1 MKNSSGHNL
10 PAPGIFYFI
19 LTLKTRN
26 FRNFIVQTL
35 NQFTMATTKW
45 VLDPSH
51 SEVEF
56 KVKHMMISTVTG
68 TFSKFEATVETEGE
82 EFTTAKATFIID
94 VDSISTKNE
103 QRDGHLKSVDFFDT
117 ANFPQIKFVAT
128 KYDNV
133 DNDGS
138 YEVYGDLTVRGITKN
153 VKFDAEFGGVIK
165 DPWGNTR
172 AGITISGKINRKEFG
187 LTWSGATETGSL
199 IVSEDVRIHA
209 GLEFIKG

>member
-1 MKNSSGHNL
+1 
-10 PAPGIFYFI
+10 
-19 LTLKTRN
+19 
-26 FRNFIVQTL
+26 
-35 NQFTMATTKW
+35 MATTKW

-82 EFTTAKATFIID
+82 AFTTAKTTFLIE

-103 QRDGHLKSVDFFDT
+103 QRDAHLKSVDFFD
-117 ANFPQIKFVAT
+117 ANDFPQIKFVAT
-128 KYDNV
+128 NYENV

-153 VKFDAEFGGVIK
+153 VKFDAEFGGIIK

-199 IVSEDVRIHA
+199 IVSEDVKIHA

>member
-1 MKNSSGHNL
+1 
-10 PAPGIFYFI
+10 
-19 LTLKTRN
+19 
-26 FRNFIVQTL
+26 
-35 NQFTMATTKW
+35 MATTKW

-82 EFTTAKATFIID
+82 VFTTAKATFTID

-103 QRDGHLKSVDFFDT
+103 QRDAHLKSVDFFGTED
-117 ANFPQIKFVAT
+117 FPQIKFVAT
-128 KYDNV
+128 SYENV

-153 VKFDAEFGGVIK
+153 VKFDTEFGGIIK

-199 IVSEDVRIHA
+199 IVSEDVKIHA

>member
-1 MKNSSGHNL
+1 
-10 PAPGIFYFI
+10 
-19 LTLKTRN
+19 
-26 FRNFIVQTL
+26 
-35 NQFTMATTKW
+35 MATTKW

>member
-1 MKNSSGHNL
+1 
-10 PAPGIFYFI
+10 
-19 LTLKTRN
+19 
-26 FRNFIVQTL
+26 
-35 NQFTMATTKW
+35 MATTKW
-45 VLDPSH
+45 ILDPAH

-68 TFSKFEATVETEGE
+68 KFSKFDASVVTEDE
-82 EFTTAKATFIID
+82 NFMTAKVKFTID
-94 VDSISTKNE
+94 VDSISTNNE

-117 ANFPQIKFVAT
+117 ANFPKIEYVAT
-128 KYDNV
+128 KYENV

-138 YEVYGDLTVRGITKN
+138 YELYGDLTIRGITHN
-153 VKFDAEFGGVIK
+153 VKLDAEFGGVIK

-172 AGITISGKINRKEFG
+172 AGITITGKINRKEFG

-209 GLEFIKG
+209 ALEFIKG

>member
-1 MKNSSGHNL
+1 
-10 PAPGIFYFI
+10 
-19 LTLKTRN
+19 
-26 FRNFIVQTL
+26 
-35 NQFTMATTKW
+35 MATTKW
-45 VLDPSH
+45 VLDPTH

-68 TFSKFEATVETEGE
+68 KITKFDTTVETEGE
-82 EFTTAKATFIID
+82 DFMTAKVTFTAD
-94 VDSISTKNE
+94 VDSLTTGNE

-117 ANFPQIKFVAT
+117 ANFPQLKFVAT
-128 KYDNV
+128 KYENV

-138 YEVYGDLTVRGITKN
+138 YEVYGDLTIRGITKN
-153 VKFDAEFGGVIK
+153 VKLDTEFGGVIK

-199 IVSEDVRIHA
+199 IVSDEVRIHV
-209 GLEFIKG
+209 GLEFVKG